1 MLRFTTTLCC
11 LAGVLLVG
19 GLARTADEKKDDK
32 KPSVVVD
39 KDKRTITIDCK
50 IAPRKIDDP
59 RYKETYPIEVVAC
72 WPFPKGQKAHET
84 IVTIDCKPSEVHK
97 GLEDLGLKPG
107 KPARLEDEKAE
118 GPEVNVYLEIPG
130 PDDMPKRVPIEKTLV
145 DNKNGKNPPKLKW
158 RFTGSV
164 MNKLPDKD
172 EKVYG
177 ADQTGT
183 LLTFIPVTDETVL
196 QNQLTMKD
204 ETFLKV
210 DTDKKLLPKE
220 GTAVKL
226 IIEVPAK

>member
-19 GLARTADEKKDDK
+19 GLARTADEK
-32 KPSVVVD
+32 
-39 KDKRTITIDCK
+39 T
-50 IAPRKIDDP
+50 
-59 RYKETYPIEVVAC
+59 
-72 WPFPKGQKAHET
+72 FPKGQKAHET

-196 QNQLTMKD
+196 QNQLTKKD
-204 ETFLKV
+204 EEFLKV